1 MLKSLFLLLYLITI
15 IIYSL
20 KYFKKKFEVNLK
32 FFLGFLVSM
41 LFFEL
46 LAHFVGPFRRARNT
60 WVYNLLTLA
69 EFNFLLLFLKEILLF
84 RFSKKIVKYFI
95 IIFNII
101 YFLSSFYYTYKGV
114 YLITYN
120 SLASVSGGFIVTVA
134 VFLFFKDFIN
144 SDRVMNLRRSLPFW
158 ISVGLLLYY
167 LDAIPGTLMMNAFSK
182 LEKKDIIFI
191 KNIAPFLALVMYC
204 VFIFGALWSQKKE

>member
-1 MLKSLFLLLYLITI
+1 M
-15 IIYSL
+15 
-20 KYFKKKFEVNLK
+20 
-32 FFLGFLVSM
+32 
-41 LFFEL
+41 
-46 LAHFVGPFRRARNT
+46 
-60 WVYNLLTLA
+60 
-69 EFNFLLLFLKEILLF
+69 
-84 RFSKKIVKYFI
+84 
-95 IIFNII
+95 
-101 YFLSSFYYTYKGV
+101 SSFYYTYKGV